1 MCGIMG
7 YVGARDITKVILDG
21 LAKHEYRGYD
31 SAGIAVVKD
40 REIHELR
47 TTGRVSQLAKKVAEE
62 HFTGEFGIGHTRW
75 ATHGGVSEMN
85 AHPHVS
91 SDNRVVLVH
100 NGIIEN
106 AREIRAD
113 LEAHGIKFH
122 SETDTESAVQY
133 LGYVYEGDP
142 KAAIVKLTKRVRGAF
157 ALVIMFYDRP
167 NEIWVARKGSPL
179 VVGRADGEG
188 FCASDPTALLEYTRD
203 VWFMD
208 DDEMAKITK
217 EGCIFYDFHGDA
229 HEKKSMHLDWD
240 AAMATRGSYPHFMLK
255 EIHEQPDVVAHTLLG
270 RVADGAVDL
279 SKELDWS
286 EAKIKGWKKI
296 HFVACGTSHYATVTA
311 ARIMETL
318 GDFEIRTEVASEYRY
333 RNIPIDKDTLA
344 IFVSQSGETAD
355 TLHAARLAK
364 SRGAECLVIT
374 NVRGSTIHREVG
386 NAIITPAGPE
396 VGVAATKTFTAQ
408 ITALVLL
415 GLYLAKMRGELDKDT
430 EHRLVTALM
439 DIPGKLASVL
449 DKEKDIEMLA
459 RDFADARG
467 FFFIGRGL
475 AYPPALEGALKLKEI
490 SYLHAEAYP
499 AGEMKHGPIALLDK
513 ELPVVALVPKN
524 GLWEKTVSNIE
535 ESMARKSPIIAVA
548 TEGDD
553 EIANYTDHIIF
564 TPETEPELFPFIG
577 VVPLQ
582 LFAYYIARQRGCDID
597 MPRNLAKSVTVE

>member
-7 YVGARDITKVILDG
+7 YIGDRDTTKVILEG

-31 SAGIAVVKD
+31 SAGIAVIKD
-40 REIHELR
+40 NKISELR
-47 TTGRVSQLAKKVAEE
+47 TIGRVSQLAERVAKE
-62 HFTGEFGIGHTRW
+62 HFTGDFGIGHTRW
-75 ATHGGVSEMN
+75 ATHGGVTENN

-91 SDNRVVLVH
+91 SDHRVVLVH

-122 SETDTESAVQY
+122 TETDTESAVQY
-133 LGYVYEGDP
+133 LGYVYDGDP
-142 KAAIVKLTKRVRGAF
+142 KAAIVKLTKRIRGAF
-157 ALVIMFYDRP
+157 ALVIMFYDKP

-179 VVGRADGEG
+179 VVGRAENEG

-208 DDEMAKITK
+208 DDEMAQITK
-217 EGCIFYDFHGDA
+217 EGCKFFDFSGAEHDKA
-229 HEKKSMHLDWD
+229 SMHLDWD
-240 AAMATRGSYPHFMLK
+240 AAMTNRGAYPHFMLK
-255 EIHEQPDVVAHTLLG
+255 EIHEQPEVVAHTLLG
-270 RVADGAVDL
+270 RVAGESVDL
-279 SKELDWS
+279 SKELGWTAE
-286 EAKIKGWKKI
+286 EAAKWKKI
-296 HFVACGTSHYATVTA
+296 HFIACGTSHYATVVA

-318 GDFEIRTEVASEYRY
+318 GRFEIRTEVASEYRY
-333 RNIPIDKDTLA
+333 RNIPIDDETLA
-344 IFVSQSGETAD
+344 VFVSQSGETAD

-364 SRGAECLVIT
+364 EHGAKCLVIT

-386 NAIITPAGPE
+386 EALVTPAGPE
-396 VGVAATKTFTAQ
+396 IGVAATKTFMAQ
-408 ITALVLL
+408 MTVLTLL
-415 GLYLAKMRGELDKDT
+415 GLYLAKLRGDLKPET
-430 EHRLVTALM
+430 EKRLTSALM
-439 DIPGKLASVL
+439 DIPGKLATVL
-449 DKEKDIEMLA
+449 SHEKDIEALA

-524 GLWEKTVSNIE
+524 DLWEKTISNIE
-535 ESMARKSPIIAVA
+535 ESMARKSPIIAIA
-548 TEGDD
+548 TEGDG
-553 EIANYTDHIIF
+553 EIGHYTKHVIF
-564 TPETEPELFPFIG
+564 TPETEPELFPFVAII
-577 VVPLQ
+577 PLQ

-597 MPRNLAKSVTVE
+597 KPRNLAKSVTVE